1 MSYIIKNTAALINT
15 KLTDAARKKISQ
27 GKFDISYFQV
37 GDSEVCYD
45 CVNGLNL
52 TDLNVL
58 MPQDNGQNLAPAP
71 EKNRMHVKYP
81 LFLDSTSG
89 ATYGIPF
96 DASYI
101 DNIYNSAAPRGFFS
115 GDSIS
120 GFTLLTTSAYTI
132 NPNFYVENT
141 SLTSGTTLT
150 LSGISLNPSVSG
162 TVTPGMLLTIFS
174 SNSITPLS
182 GSAPIYTYVVV
193 SVTGDSSTA
202 TTITIEV
209 DRNLPNFTTLGYT
222 GSSNVLFYPSGM
234 TALYDSVTPQPY
246 WNIDAFN
253 FESNCDISQ
262 TDVKV
267 WNMNIPWT
275 ESPAGTLNTIYQDFN
290 YYPSTGYTG
299 TKEYLG
305 YKSDDGQKDTDR
317 VYYYNSFSEEIT
329 VKPSDQKAIAIV
341 HYTNQAID
349 NYYGEKFAMQDY
361 DPNNPG
367 NTGQARNFKLSIPWL
382 MWHKNPNGTIGED
395 FYTDPSGFTSLNL
408 FEVHYIKS
416 KKDIQFNTPG
426 LRYYHLW
433 DTHANTDGYPNRV
446 GKVFPDMKLIVF
458 DDEEIVATLNS
469 KSNRSWTLPAP
480 KVGLVTPNT
489 FSGILGGVQGL
500 LSGDSE
506 SLFLTYRLDS
516 TGFTNSLHCNY
527 YSKIS
532 GNDQSLLPGASD
544 IIVRFGNEFP
554 SLVSNISTT
563 PSGFTANNF
572 KLLAQKVP
580 SGTTRPSVTQWR
592 EIDMFSQIS
601 ATTSSGYL
609 TLNSLTGVTYQ
620 ITKDLYDNAPIYNLN
635 DYISLPVLNQT
646 GQTFNFGSDYF
657 FFGNIQTDIQATIY
671 VMNFLVNLGQTQ
683 FFDSSNPTWNN
694 TVPPYITEVGLY
706 NADKELMVIS
716 KIQSPEKRQGIQ
728 QYPIKLDF

>member
-27 GKFDISYFQV
+27 GRFDISYFQV
-37 GDSEVCYD
+37 GDSEVCYG

-58 MPQDNGQNLAPAP
+58 MPQDNGQNLSPAP
-71 EKNRMHVKYP
+71 EKNRMHIKYP

-101 DNIYNSAAPRGFFS
+101 DNVFNSAAPRGFFS
-115 GDSIS
+115 GDSVS
-120 GFTLLTTSAYTI
+120 GFTLLTTSAYTV
-132 NPNFYVENT
+132 NPNFYVDNST
-141 SLTSGTTLT
+141 LSSGTTLT
-150 LSGISLNPSVSG
+150 LSGISINPSVSG
-162 TVTPGMLLTIFS
+162 TVTPGMILTLFS
-174 SNSITPLS
+174 SSSLTPLS

-193 SVTGDSSTA
+193 SVTGDTSTA
-202 TTITIEV
+202 TTVTIEV

-222 GSSNVLFYPSGM
+222 GSSSIMFYPSGM
-234 TALYDSVTPQPY
+234 TALYDAVTPQPY

-267 WNMNIPWT
+267 WNMNSPWT
-275 ESPAGTLNTIYQDFN
+275 ESPAGTLNSTYQDFN

-305 YKSDDGQKDTDR
+305 YKSDNGQKDTDS
-317 VYYYNSFSEEIT
+317 VYYYNSFSEKIT

-349 NYYGEKFAMQDY
+349 NYYGEKFSMQDY
-361 DPNNPG
+361 DQNNPG

-382 MWHKNPNGTIGED
+382 MWHKNPNATIGED

-433 DTHANTDGYPNRV
+433 DTHANTNGYPNRV

-458 DDEEIVATLNS
+458 DDDEIVATLNS
-469 KSNRSWTLPAP
+469 KSNRSWTLPSP

-506 SLFLTYRLDS
+506 SLFLTYRLNS
-516 TGFTNSLHCNY
+516 TGSTNSLHCNY
-527 YSKIS
+527 YSIIS
-532 GNDQSLLPGASD
+532 GNNQSLLPGASD

-554 SLVSNISTT
+554 FLVSNITTT
-563 PSGFTANNF
+563 PSGFTANNL
-572 KLLAQKVP
+572 KLLVQKVP
-580 SGTTRPSVTQWR
+580 SGTTRPSVTQWK

-601 ATTSSGYL
+601 ATTLNGYL
-609 TLNSLTGVTYQ
+609 TIDSLTGVTYQ
-620 ITKDLYDNAPIYNLN
+620 ITKDLYDNAPTYNLN
-635 DYISLPVLNQT
+635 NYISLPVLNQT

-671 VMNFLVNLGQTQ
+671 VMNFLVNMGQTQ
-683 FFDSSNPTWNN
+683 FFDSANPTWNN
-694 TVPPYITEVGLY
+694 TIPPYITEVGLY

-716 KIQSPEKRQGIQ
+716 KIQSPQKRQGIQ